1 MARISIAEGAKVLLQ
16 QLNQAGFAAYAVGG
30 CVRDSLLGQTPKDW
44 DICTSALPEQIMEVF
59 SALHCI
65 PTGLAYGTITVRYEG
80 ESYEVTTFRKELG
93 YSDSR
98 HPDGVRFLSSLRED
112 LARRDFTINAMAA
125 DSHGQVTDCFGGRA
139 DLEQGLIRCVG
150 EARERFAE
158 DALRMLRALRFAAR
172 LGFSIEETT
181 AAAIHERKE
190 SLLRVAPERLRKEI
204 SGLLCGKA
212 AAELLD
218 RFSDVI
224 FLLIPEL
231 RDSKDFCQFNYHHAL
246 DVWQHSLLTLTSI
259 PATEPLRLAALLHDV
274 GKPSCFHFDK
284 YLVGHFYGHAKLSCA
299 YAQRILRRLRYDN
312 DTIDRVCTL
321 IRCHDTPLMPRPK
334 EGGSKE
340 KTLRRLL
347 GKLGQEQLLQL
358 IELKRA
364 DRLGKGNVAP
374 AEVDQQIAEIREILQ
389 DILQKELCVRQDQLA
404 LSGRDLMELGMPP
417 GPEMGR
423 LLRQMLEGVIEG
435 NLPNERAV
443 LVEFAQKQLVELRK
457 H

>member
-1 MARISIAEGAKVLLQ
+1 MEHIHIAEGARALLQ
-16 QLNQAGFAAYAVGG
+16 QLNAAGFAAYAVGG
-30 CVRDSLLGQTPKDW
+30 CVRDSLLGQEPKDW

-59 SALHCI
+59 SELHCI
-65 PTGLAYGTITVRYEG
+65 PTGLAYGTVTVRYEG

-98 HPDGVRFLSSLRED
+98 HPDGVRFLNSLKED
-112 LARRDFTINAMAA
+112 LARRDFTVNAMAA
-125 DSHGQVTDCFGGRA
+125 DQNGQVTDLFGGRA

-172 LGFSIEETT
+172 FGFSMEEKT
-181 AAAIHERKE
+181 AEAIHEQKE
-190 SLLRVAPERLRKEI
+190 RLLHVAPERLRKEL
-204 SGLLCGKA
+204 SGLLCGRDA
-212 AAELLD
+212 VPILD
-218 RFSDVI
+218 RFSDVV

-231 RDSKDFCQFNYHHAL
+231 ADSKGFRQFNYHHAL
-246 DVWQHSLLTLTSI
+246 DVWQHSLLTLSSI
-259 PATEPLRLAALLHDV
+259 PATEPLRLAALLHDI

-312 DTIDRVCTL
+312 DTIDTVCTL

-334 EGGSKE
+334 DGGSRE

-347 GKLGQEQLLQL
+347 GRLGQERLLQL

-364 DRLGKGNVAP
+364 DRLGKGNVDA
-374 AEVDQQIAEIREILQ
+374 AQVDAQINEIRALLQGILEQ
-389 DILQKELCVRQDQLA
+389 ALCVRQDQLA
-404 LSGRDLMELGMPP
+404 VNGRDLMALGMAP
-417 GPEMGR
+417 GPEMGQ
-423 LLRQMLEGVIEG
+423 LLRQMLDAVIEG
-435 NLPNERAV
+435 DLNNDREV
-443 LVEFAQKQLVELRK
+443 LVEFAQKHIAELQK